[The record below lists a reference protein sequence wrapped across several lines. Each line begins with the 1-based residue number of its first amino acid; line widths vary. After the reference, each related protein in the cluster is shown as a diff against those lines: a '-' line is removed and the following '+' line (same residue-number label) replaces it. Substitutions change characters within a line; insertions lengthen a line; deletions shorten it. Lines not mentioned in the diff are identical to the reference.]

1 VKSLQICL
9 AIGVLCLAAALRAP
23 LLTRQGLWA
32 DEVFSLAIATGHSL
46 EHPHEIAESSSGDFI
61 EPDGPVPKESLA
73 RYLRHEQPP
82 CAPGDVVRA
91 VALSDTSPPLYY
103 LVLWAWSRALGTS
116 DAALRGLS
124 LVAFLLSMPFLGA
137 LARRVGGR
145 SAVLPALLL
154 YACNPVLVYYSTEGR
169 QYSLMWLWVLA
180 SAWAAVGLRARG
192 ASAIRLGLFVVA
204 SAAGLLTHYFF
215 VFAWAPM
222 VGYLWIR
229 PHRLSR
235 VALGGALAVVALAA
249 LPWYAQIGDSLARW
263 RITGGWL
270 EIEPAGF
277 DRREALLD
285 LVSEP
290 LGGADFDAW
299 GERRNVTRAAHS
311 LIAALVALT
320 VLRLGT
326 RFHTGARGFVV
337 VWLLG
342 AWLGPLLFDAW
353 FGTYTVANARYA
365 MAWVPAGMLLLGSAC
380 ATVRPAPRL
389 LWLGAACALW
399 ALQFEVLLYKRSR
412 SWCPLREAATAA
424 GTTSAEDLV
433 LVHSIPSGVLGVAR
447 YLQGDAPVGAWI
459 GQLGRRRIPE
469 AIEHLVVGRR
479 SVHFIRV
486 HEVGEPAP
494 EEAWLRE
501 HGSVVGEF
509 RHENAY
515 YMRFA
520 PRHSATF

>member
-1 VKSLQICL
+1 VKSLQVCL
-9 AIGVLCLAAALRAP
+9 AVGVVCLAAAVRAP

-46 EHPHEIAESSSGDFI
+46 EHPPDVAEPSSGDFV
-61 EPDGPVPKESLA
+61 EPDGPVPRESLA
-73 RYLRHEQPP
+73 RYLRHQQPP

-154 YACNPVLVYYSTEGR
+154 YACNPVSMYYSTEGR
-169 QYSLMWLWVLA
+169 QYSLLWLCVLA
-180 SAWAAVGLRARG
+180 SAWATAALRARG
-192 ASAIRLGLFVVA
+192 ASSVRLGLFVLA

-235 VALGGALAVVALAA
+235 IALGGAIAVVALAA
-249 LPWYAQIGDSLARW
+249 APWYAQIGESLARW
-263 RITGGWL
+263 RITAGWL
-270 EIEPAGF
+270 EMEPAGF

-299 GERRNVTRAAHS
+299 GERRNVTRVALS

-320 VLRLGT
+320 VLRVRARALS
-326 RFHTGARGFVV
+326 GARGLVGL
-337 VWLLG
+337 WLLG
-342 AWLGPLLFDAW
+342 AWFGPLLFDAW

-380 ATVRPAPRL
+380 AALRPAPRL
-389 LWLGAACALW
+389 LWLGAVCALW
-399 ALQFEVLLYKRSR
+399 ALQLEVLLHKRSR
-412 SWCPLREAATAA
+412 SWCPLREAATAVGA
-424 GTTSAEDLV
+424 PSAEDLV

-447 YLQGDAPVGAWI
+447 YLHGDAPVGAWI
-459 GQLGRRRIPE
+459 GQLGRRKVPE
-469 AIEHLVVGRR
+469 SIEHLVAGRR

-501 HGSVVGEF
+501 HGSVAGEL

-515 YMRFA
+515 YTRFV
-520 PRHSATF
+520 PRTGATF